1 MAEQKKRTILCVDD
15 EPDIVSAL
23 QDTLM
28 DVYNVKTATSGAEA
42 LKIFNEEDIGCVI
55 SDQRMPEM
63 EGTELLAKM
72 NEIKPI
78 CKKILLTG
86 YADINAAIDAINLG
100 AVDKYFSKPWEDDE
114 LLKAIEDL
122 LKELDLDEFF
132 ETTIEEAKGMK
143 DEVEKAKKGSEQIVK
158 FLDSYLTGV
167 CVVGNDDKIEYI
179 NKKGLALIK
188 CKNIDDCRGKDIKD
202 IFSINEV
209 NKKRFMEKY
218 VKKDT
223 LPDKLEVKLCDGSSA
238 SLKASVTFTSDAS
251 GVQVSGIVFTKS

>member
-42 LKIFNEEDIGCVI
+42 LKIFDEEDIGCVI

-63 EGTELLAKM
+63 EGTELLAKI

-132 ETTIEEAKGMK
+132 ETTIEE
-143 DEVEKAKKGSEQIVK
+143 
-158 FLDSYLTGV
+158 
-167 CVVGNDDKIEYI
+167 
-179 NKKGLALIK
+179 
-188 CKNIDDCRGKDIKD
+188 
-202 IFSINEV
+202 
-209 NKKRFMEKY
+209 KY
-218 VKKDT
+218 WRYFD
-223 LPDKLEVKLCDGSSA
+223 PRDG
-238 SLKASVTFTSDAS
+238 
-251 GVQVSGIVFTKS
+251 G